1 MVPRERK
8 PCAELG
14 CVGLVYD
21 GSRCPRHHRRNGK
34 FAPKVSTNRTA
45 TTGSDAVVI
54 S

>member
-1 MVPRERK
+1 MRDLYGDITVCDHIVP
-8 PCAELG
+8 LG
-14 CVGLVYD
+14 AD
-21 GSRCPRHHRRNGK
+21 GADTDGNCQGHV